1 MSDRSCRSGD
11 AWRRGSASLVLLHWL
26 AFYCGIQS
34 MNWCI
39 DTRWMYYVY
48 MVPMYRSY
56 CELLEISEKKIVRYL
71 TAIRMSVRPSVCSSI
86 GVSIIAIKLIVDSLI
101 VDFCKNHTCTYIYS
115 LHRPAILYVVACLRT
130 NFLLQKCPS
139 LFLPQA
145 NSENMLI

>member
-1 MSDRSCRSGD
+1 MQKSYRCWIEIVGRGMLVGG
-11 AWRRGSASLVLLHWL
+11 GSAPLVLLHWL

-86 GVSIIAIKLIVDSLI
+86 GVSIIAMKLIVDSLM
-101 VDFCKNHTCTYIYS
+101 VDFCKKPYMYIFSSQTCYS
-115 LHRPAILYVVACLRT
+115 IRGSLSS
-130 NFLLQKCPS
+130 NQFPS
-139 LFLPQA
+139 TEMSVF
-145 NSENMLI
+145 IFTTG